1 MTASSATDAPGSP
14 AADVL
19 AAGVVVFRPG
29 RQVLLVHRPKYDD
42 WSFPKGKLDPGEHRT
57 VAAVREVAE
66 ETGLHVRL
74 ASPLTAQRY
83 PISSGG
89 PGRCKTVFYWTGRA
103 VGDDDVSGYRP
114 NDEIDAVEWVPADE
128 AVERLTY
135 PHDRETLAEA
145 VGQRKKSQ
153 AVVVLRHGKSR
164 SRKAWRR
171 DDRERPLLELGRAQ
185 AERLVP
191 VLAAYGV
198 TRVLSS
204 SSTRCVQ
211 TVEPFADTTGWELE
225 ATANLSE
232 EDSDATRLAAIV
244 EDVRA
249 DGRPTVLCTHRPVLP
264 LLCEALGV
272 DDPGLEVADLLVL
285 QVRRGSVLSC
295 EHISV

>member
-1 MTASSATDAPGSP
+1 MTASTATDAPGSP

-19 AAGVVVFRPG
+19 AAGVVVSRPG

-74 ASPLTAQRY
+74 ASPLASQRY
-83 PISSGG
+83 PLSSAGK
-89 PGRCKTVFYWTGRA
+89 GRCKTVFYWTGRV
-103 VGDDDVSGYRP
+103 VGDDDVSCYRP

-135 PHDRETLAEA
+135 PHDRETLVEA
-145 VGQRKKSQ
+145 LGCRKKSQ
-153 AVVVLRHGKSR
+153 AVVVLRHAKSR

-171 DDRERPLLELGRAQ
+171 DDRERPLLDLGRAQ

-204 SSTRCVQ
+204 TSTRCLQ

-225 ATANLSE
+225 STASLSE
-232 EDSDATRLAAIV
+232 EGADAALLDQIA
-244 EDVRA
+244 EGVRA

-264 LLCEALGV
+264 LLCDALDV
-272 DDPGLEVADLLVL
+272 DDPGLEVSDLLVL
-285 QVRRGSVLSC
+285 QVRRGRVVSHEHLSV
-295 EHISV
+295 